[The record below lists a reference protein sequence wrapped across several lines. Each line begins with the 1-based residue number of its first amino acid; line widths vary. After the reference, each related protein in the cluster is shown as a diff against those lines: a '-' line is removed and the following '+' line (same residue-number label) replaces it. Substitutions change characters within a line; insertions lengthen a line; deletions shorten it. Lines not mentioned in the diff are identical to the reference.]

1 MTLQELKRLN
11 ELQEKY
17 GRTLTIA
24 DVEHMRDVAKYSG
37 HFDQYYDL
45 DLLIALLK
53 MEKHESILIF
63 GCALVVAIIATAYY
77 FF

>member
-11 ELQEKY
+11 EFQEKY

-24 DVEHMRDVAKYSG
+24 DVEHMRDVSKHSG
-37 HFDQYYDL
+37 RFAEYHEL
-45 DLLIALLK
+45 DVFVVLLK
-53 MEKHESILIF
+53 MEKRESILIF
-63 GCALVVAIIATAYY
+63 GCALLVAIIATAYC